1 MTQTL
6 NRHGSR
12 LVILPPSGVWVVV
25 MAAIGMMIVVAPRE
39 LVEAA
44 GLLGLRRAYDHAF
57 GVLVLLLTAWASW
70 IVAGQAAVSH
80 ARSVFLNRI
89 PVIFD
94 RASTSERRLVMECVA
109 QGGVP
114 FLLLRGPGGAP
125 MPAFLVGGGR
135 SRIATFICCAP
146 MSIRTVAG
154 RLRAVATRKVV
165 AVSVGSVLDCPT
177 TTLVHRRTRRS
188 PTQAP
193 VTYQNA
199 A

>member
-109 QGGVP
+109 QGGVLHRGSCDSIARSLCELG
-114 FLLLRGPGGAP
+114 LLTPPPDDPQDRLRGDVAY
-125 MPAFLVGGGR
+125 
-135 SRIATFICCAP
+135 T
-146 MSIRTVAG
+146 MSADVADV
-154 RLRAVATRKVV
+154 LRAHLQAGTVPPDR
-165 AVSVGSVLDCPT
+165 SVDDMGDVFG
-177 TTLVHRRTRRS
+177 
-188 PTQAP
+188 
-193 VTYQNA
+193 
-199 A
+199 